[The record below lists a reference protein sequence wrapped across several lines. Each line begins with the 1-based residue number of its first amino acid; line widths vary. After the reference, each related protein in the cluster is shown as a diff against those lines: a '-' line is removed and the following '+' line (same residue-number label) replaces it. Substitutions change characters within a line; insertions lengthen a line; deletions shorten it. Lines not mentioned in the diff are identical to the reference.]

1 MRKSSNNT
9 AKSDWEKKLLQKAR
23 EIYEHGEG
31 ELIFKVRGWFS
42 PKKKKKFKEC
52 IILGGKRTRFEERI

>member
-31 ELIFKVRGWFS
+31 ELIFKVREWVS
-42 PKKKKKFKEC
+42 PKKKKFKKC